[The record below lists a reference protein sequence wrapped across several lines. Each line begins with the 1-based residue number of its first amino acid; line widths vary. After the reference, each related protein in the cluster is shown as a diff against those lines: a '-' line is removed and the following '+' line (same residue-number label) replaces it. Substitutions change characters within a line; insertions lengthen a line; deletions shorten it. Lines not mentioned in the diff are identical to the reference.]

1 MIKIFLAALLAI
13 IAYTQTFAQDIR
25 EQKARIERIKHDD
38 AYYWGEAVGANP
50 GTAKKT
56 ALDELV
62 ESISMNVVSDFI
74 GTTHNVVHGE
84 NADTKQEYK
93 SVVRTYSSAVLNGV
107 KSIKYDVER
116 GVYIFAYITKSAV
129 DTIFELRKTKVYDM
143 MRSAQNALADR
154 RINDALRNY
163 YWAYSLLQTLPRPNE
178 VYYTVGTTP
187 RVLTSWLPEH
197 IRSIF
202 AKIRV
207 VPELVEK
214 NSYNLYITYDGKPI
228 SSLEYRYH
236 NGTET
241 SDLHV
246 AKDGR
251 GNAEFIPGYSPRDW
265 KIECEYEFAE
275 SMTDNEVKMATEAMA
290 GYYFPEAKI
299 KVDAVKTE
307 GKSASGSTLFADVAT
322 AQKATAA
329 HLENLQM
336 VEAEYDRYDEQ
347 ITRIIDAVS
356 QRDYTS
362 VQDCFTTEGW
372 AMFDRL
378 IAYGNARLYGT
389 NITYSFYRAKDKV
402 VCRSVPM
409 SFAFRNN
416 KKFVEDVTFT
426 FDRSGK
432 IEAVAFALGYEALS
446 DIWKHVEWNEY
457 SRFFLATF
465 LENYK
470 TAYALERLEYL
481 EGIFDDNAVIIT
493 GTVRPTPIYDKDINT
508 YTEHLLV
515 KRTRQSKHQYMRN
528 LEACFNAN
536 EYVNIRFADNL
547 ISRADNGGELY
558 GIQIKQDYYST
569 HYSDKGYLFLYVDLN
584 NSDKPIIKVRTWQV
598 EKDPTLGV
606 YTMYN
611 F

>member
-1 MIKIFLAALLAI
+1 MQTELIYTIFVQKSFITPNHDTMYKIFLTALFVI
-13 IAYTQTFAQDIR
+13 IVCAQTFAQDIR
-25 EQKARIERIKHDD
+25 EKKARIERIKHDD
-38 AYYWGEAVGANP
+38 AYYWGEAVGASSR
-50 GTAKKT
+50 TAKET

-62 ESISMNVVSDFI
+62 ESISVSVVSDFV

-84 NADTKQEYK
+84 SADTKQEYK

-107 KSIKYDVER
+107 KRIEYDVER
-116 GVYIFAYITKSAV
+116 GKYIFVYITKSAV

-143 MRSAQNALADR
+143 LRSAQDALDDR

-163 YWAYSLLQTLPRPNE
+163 YWAYSLLQTLRRPNE
-178 VYYTVGTTP
+178 VYYKVGTTP
-187 RVLTSWLPEH
+187 RMLTSWLPEH
-197 IRSIF
+197 MRSIF

-228 SSLEYRYH
+228 SSLEYCYH
-236 NGTET
+236 NGMET

-265 KIECEYEFAE
+265 EIECEYEFAE
-275 SMTDNEVKMATEAMA
+275 SMTDDEVKMATKSMT
-290 GYYFPEAKI
+290 GCDFPEAKI
-299 KVDAVKTE
+299 KVDAVKKE
-307 GKSASGSTLFADVAT
+307 VKSATSGSTLFADVAT
-322 AQKATAA
+322 AQKATAS

-378 IAYGNARLYGT
+378 IGYGNARLYGT

-432 IEAVAFALGYEALS
+432 IEAVAFALGYEALN
-446 DIWKHVEWNEY
+446 DIWKHEEWNEF

-493 GTVRPTPIYDKDINT
+493 GTVRPTPHIRQGYKHIYRT
-508 YTEHLLV
+508 LV
-515 KRTRQSKHQYMRN
+515 G
-528 LEACFNAN
+528 EA
-536 EYVNIRFADNL
+536 
-547 ISRADNGGELY
+547 
-558 GIQIKQDYYST
+558 YSAEQT
-569 HYSDKGYLFLYVDLN
+569 
-584 NSDKPIIKVRTWQV
+584 PI
-598 EKDPTLGV
+598 
-606 YTMYN
+606 YA
-611 F
+611 